1 MAIDGELGHF
11 LSDPAGR
18 NWRKFKKDS
27 TLTLGRVSG
36 VSGLERG
43 REGVVGLAP
52 DRMER
57 QIMRSIRDAMDF
69 LVNLGL
75 IVLAKLLLV
84 VFALAEAV
92 AMVVVCYWS
101 VSQMDA
107 TGHTRWLLLP
117 VAAIF
122 GVGAQRALWQYWWQ
136 RIAQRGPVGRALGEY
151 FAISLRH
158 PVVRAPDE
166 WE

>member
-1 MAIDGELGHF
+1 MVLKQTAEVI
-11 LSDPAGR
+11 
-18 NWRKFKKDS
+18 
-27 TLTLGRVSG
+27 TLALDRT
-36 VSGLERG
+36 ERH
-43 REGVVGLAP
+43 V
-52 DRMER
+52 
-57 QIMRSIRDAMDF
+57 MRIIRDSLVF
-69 LVNLGL
+69 LGSLGL
-75 IVLAKLLLV
+75 ILLAKLLLV
-84 VFALAEAV
+84 IFALAEAV
-92 AMVVVCYWS
+92 GMAVVCYRS

-122 GVGAQRALWQYWWQ
+122 GVGAQWALWQYWWQ

-158 PVVRAPDE
+158 PVVRPPDE